1 MADRWGI
8 AFFLGFLILLIGWTN
23 WNYWRSSSPTAA
35 STESFEQ
42 QIVADLSNLPP
53 KLGDPNAPVLI
64 EVTIDPRHA
73 GPCDKA
79 TVMFIREL
87 VRDYPGK
94 VRAKFHM
101 GAHEDAGCA
110 AHLLING
117 RKTFNILREGK
128 PFPVTLHGIA
138 RPDDPMSFLIR
149 QIVEQEIA
157 KASKGGEE
165 RRGERQA
172 QNGVGV
178 SSGIIAQTHVQQYAE
193 GGAQK

>member
-23 WNYWRSSSPTAA
+23 WNYWWSSSPTAA

-53 KLGDPNAPVLI
+53 ELGDPSAPVLI

-73 GPCDKA
+73 GPCGKGTA
-79 TVMFIREL
+79 MFVRQL
-87 VRDYPGK
+87 VQDYPGK
-94 VRAKFHM
+94 VRAKFHKVAHG
-101 GAHEDAGCA
+101 GAECA

-117 RKTFNILREGK
+117 QKTFTLLREGK
-128 PFPVTLHGIA
+128 PFTVTLHGTA
-138 RPDDPMSFLIR
+138 RPGDPMSFLIR

-157 KASKGGEE
+157 KASRGGEE
-165 RRGERQA
+165 RQGEQRTK
-172 QNGVGV
+172 NDEGVFKHH
-178 SSGIIAQTHVQQYAE
+178 SAKTR
-193 GGAQK
+193 

>member
-23 WNYWRSSSPTAA
+23 WNYWRSSSPTATF
-35 STESFEQ
+35 TESFEQ

-53 KLGDPNAPVLI
+53 KLGDSNAPVLI
-64 EVTIDPRHA
+64 EVTIDPHHA
-73 GPCDKA
+73 GPCGKG
-79 TVMFIREL
+79 TVEFIRQL

-94 VRAKFHM
+94 VRANFHKV
-101 GAHEDAGCA
+101 ARRDASCA

-117 RKTFNILREGK
+117 QKTFTLLREGK
-128 PFPVTLHGIA
+128 PFTVTLHGIA
-138 RPDDPMSFLIR
+138 RPGDPMSFLIR

-165 RRGERQA
+165 RRGERKV
-172 QNGVGV
+172 QNGKGA
-178 SSGIIAQTHVQQYAE
+178 SSSTFAQAHAKQHVK
-193 GGAQK
+193 GGQK